1 MRARSIVKYTPL
13 LPLIAALL
21 IGCGGGGGS
30 GAASGPPPT
39 IPTPVPS
46 TTFPPPPAISPA
58 FVQTL
63 HSVVL
68 PGVTAP
74 AAMSATLL
82 SFIES
87 LNTQMARRGS
97 TVGSNDKEIVGPF
110 ISAGGP
116 YLGIAAISSA
126 YSATQLQLP
135 NASGSG
141 INQLFAP
148 MMVPSDHGCLVPA
161 SYYYNFGAGPQ
172 AAFIVSDFCAFD
184 VHGPLTALFTPI
196 DANFIASYVRNNANG
211 VPSYE
216 VVSFTPQPPSDA
228 STWYVVLFNFTTRQ
242 WDLVTSSAGNR
253 PRGEG
258 GDYFASSFLPGP
270 CPSLPVIST
279 LNLALATEA
288 GGYDSVTPTLNGTTS
303 RILAPPGFADVVDSC
318 FNADQTGPPSYNFNV
333 VTPNN
338 TWTVTPH

>member
-1 MRARSIVKYTPL
+1 MKPTPLL
-13 LPLIAALL
+13 LPLIAALF
-21 IGCGGGGGS
+21 IGCAGGS
-30 GAASGPPPT
+30 SGGSVGAAPPPA

-63 HSVVL
+63 HPIMLPSVM
-68 PGVTAP
+68 PP
-74 AAMSATLL
+74 AQMSPTLL
-82 SFIES
+82 GFMTS

-97 TVGSNDKEIVGPF
+97 TVGANDKEIVGPF

-116 YLGIAAISSA
+116 YLGITAISSA
-126 YSATQLQLP
+126 YPASTLSLP
-135 NASGSG
+135 RPGNAG
-141 INQLFAP
+141 IDQLFAP

-161 SYYYNFGAGPQ
+161 SYYYNAGAGPQ

-184 VHGPLTALFTPI
+184 VQGPLTALFTPI
-196 DANFIASYVRNNANG
+196 NASFLASYVRNNASG

-228 STWYVVLFNFTTRQ
+228 STWYVVLFDFNTGQ
-242 WDLVTSSAGNR
+242 WDLVTSAAGNR
-253 PRGEG
+253 PRAEG
-258 GDYFASSFLPGP
+258 GNYFASNFLPGP
-270 CPSLPVIST
+270 CPALPILST
-279 LNLALATEA
+279 VDLALANSS
-288 GGYDSVTPTLNGTTS
+288 GGYDSVTPTLNGATS

-318 FNADQTGPPSYNFNV
+318 FLADQTGPPSYNFNV

-338 TWTVTPH
+338 SWTVTPH